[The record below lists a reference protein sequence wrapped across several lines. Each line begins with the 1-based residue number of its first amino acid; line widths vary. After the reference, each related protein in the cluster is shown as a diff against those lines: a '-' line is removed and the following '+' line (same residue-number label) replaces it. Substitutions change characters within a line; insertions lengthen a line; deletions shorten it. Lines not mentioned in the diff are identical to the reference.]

1 MFFSIWDNE
10 TKNYMNTGLNSS
22 SEQEAVEDIF
32 EYLFEGVE
40 DANKSFLKDWSFRT
54 KKDYILGHFFE
65 IHQHT
70 EEIAS

>member
-40 DANKSFLKDWSFRT
+40 DANKSFLNDWSFRT